1 MLFHLRKTVLRRGV
15 MALAAVVAVIA
26 TLALPAAGAESNA
39 PGLVSRHDMVFDAV
53 MSEAGIQVVP
63 APDVPIPLY
72 TDDHGPSQVLEIV
85 RPGNGPVVVD
95 RLLISCSCL
104 LAEMEKSEFA
114 ANERAF
120 IVVRKI
126 KPSPQPGA
134 TFALFVGIKEPVRTV
149 LQYNVRD
156 EIQGG

>member
-1 MLFHLRKTVLRRGV
+1 MTIHRLKKSVRACF
-15 MALAAVVAVIA
+15 AAVLLIAAVPAIPA
-26 TLALPAAGAESNA
+26 SEAAAGEA
-39 PGLVSRHDMVFDAV
+39 GLVSRHDMVFDAV
-53 MSEAGIQVVP
+53 MSADGIRVVP
-63 APDVPIPLY
+63 APDMPAPLY

-85 RPGNGPVVVD
+85 RPGNGPVAVD

-114 ANERAF
+114 QDERAF

-134 TFALFVGIKEPVRTV
+134 TFALFVGIREPVRIV

-156 EIQGG
+156 ETQGG